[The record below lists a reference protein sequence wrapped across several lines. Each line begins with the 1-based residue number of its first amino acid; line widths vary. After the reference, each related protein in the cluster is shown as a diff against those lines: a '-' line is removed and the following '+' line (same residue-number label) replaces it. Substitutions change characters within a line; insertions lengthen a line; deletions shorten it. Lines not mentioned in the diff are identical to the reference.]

1 MSGPLRINRKFSARA
16 CRATGHSCML
26 QYGLRGEVT
35 GRGQSNR
42 RIFRLRWRS
51 IALRMRHACR
61 HTTIQNP
68 AYIFETVN
76 LNYQCVERLKSNYSQ
91 TARKLFLISLFVRI
105 SSQRPYDSPTIQPH
119 VRRVLP
125 QAFQASLIEILG
137 TFLNGTL
144 SALNKLE

>member
-1 MSGPLRINRKFSARA
+1 MLSRS
-16 CRATGHSCML
+16 RATGHSCML

-51 IALRMRHACR
+51 IALRMRHVCR

-125 QAFQASLIEILG
+125 QAFQAMAPLREFQRHAL
-137 TFLNGTL
+137 TL
-144 SALNKLE
+144 R